1 MNRKKNSNRTEPT
14 KPGKGKG
21 ERRMGSIAGEL
32 CQWAVVD
39 RGERHRA
46 GVWMHDQRHLATA
59 EWKHLH
65 AGEPLA
71 GWRVRRVWFGDPLY
85 RTEREER
92 R

>member
-1 MNRKKNSNRTEPT
+1 
-14 KPGKGKG
+14 
-21 ERRMGSIAGEL
+21 MGSIAGEL

-65 AGEPLA
+65 AGEPGA
-71 GWRVRRVWFGDPLY
+71 GWRVKRIWADHPSYRHPGPTWPLY
-85 RTEREER
+85 KPEGKGGA
-92 R
+92 